1 MLLGATVLCALVL
14 LVLLADRLS
23 NSVWHGGGDRI
34 FYRCEQCD
42 LRYPR
47 REAGGGVRTACPAGH
62 PIHVERS
69 STSAGSV
76 AIFVCVGFL
85 AVAILLMLTGV
96 VPN

>member
-23 NSVWHGGGDRI
+23 GSVWHGGGETL

-47 REAGGGVRTACPAGH
+47 REAGGGARLTCPAGH
-62 PIHVERS
+62 PISVERAR
-69 STSAGSV
+69 TSAGSV
-76 AIFVCVGFL
+76 AIFACVGFL
-85 AVAILLMLTGV
+85 VVAVVLLVTGI